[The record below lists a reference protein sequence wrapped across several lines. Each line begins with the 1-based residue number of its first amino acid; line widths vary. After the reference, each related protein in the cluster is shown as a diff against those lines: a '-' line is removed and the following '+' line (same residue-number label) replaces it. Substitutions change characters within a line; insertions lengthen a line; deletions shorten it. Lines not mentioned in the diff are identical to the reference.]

1 MKGDIKCQS
10 ITLKFLH
17 RSTFQRGGV
26 DLSKD
31 KLFDLTRFEELREK
45 VENSNCSEFDK
56 DFLLYACSRFIEF
69 NYANIAE
76 YYCQADKETQE
87 LMEKL
92 ALVIIDMDD
101 AIANGYVKL
110 SKQVEDIV
118 NGRKEQ

>member
-10 ITLKFLH
+10 IILKFLH
-17 RSTFQRGGV
+17 RSTFQRGGI

-110 SKQVEDIV
+110 SEKMKDLVDEA
-118 NGRKEQ
+118 RK

>member
-17 RSTFQRGGV
+17 RSIFQRGGV

-31 KLFDLTRFEELREK
+31 KLFDLTKFEELRKK

-76 YYCQADKETQE
+76 YYCQADKYFY
-87 LMEKL
+87 LSRL
-92 ALVIIDMDD
+92 FLIILG
-101 AIANGYVKL
+101 IIIIL
-110 SKQVEDIV
+110 IL
-118 NGRKEQ
+118 